1 MNEKPNWSKKKFS
14 LRKFPMA
21 GGMILFVLFLLAAL
35 ASSISPHSPVEQSL
49 ENTLAPPF
57 WEEGGTKAHLLGTDS
72 LGRDVLSRLLYGS
85 RVSLLVS
92 FSAVFL
98 SCFIGVWIGL
108 MSGFFGRW
116 FDSLVMRLTDVQ
128 LSMPYILMA
137 IAIIGALGPSTG
149 NLIIVLAV
157 CNWAS
162 YARVI
167 RGEVLSVKENEF
179 VELAVIGGCR
189 TGRVLFRHILPNVV
203 NTVII
208 LVTLDLGRM
217 IIFEAALS
225 FLGLGV
231 QPPVSSWGN
240 MLSEGR
246 AYLSLA
252 WGLATFPGLAIFF
265 TVLATNLFGDW
276 LRDILDPKRKKY
288 LGAV

>member
-1 MNEKPNWSKKKFS
+1 MS
-14 LRKFPMA
+14 L
-21 GGMILFVLFLLAAL
+21 LFLLAAL
-35 ASSISPHSPVEQSL
+35 APYISPHSPVEQNL
-49 ENTLAPPF
+49 GKTLVPPF
-57 WEEGGTKAHLLGTDS
+57 WEEGGTIAHPLGTDN
-72 LGRDVLSRLLYGS
+72 LGRDILSRLLYGA
-85 RVSLLVS
+85 RVSLLVG

-98 SCFIGVWIGL
+98 SCLFGLWMGL

-116 FDSLVMRLTDVQ
+116 LDSLMMRLADVQ

-137 IAIIGALGPSTG
+137 IAIIGALGPSTV

-189 TGRVLFRHILPNVV
+189 TIRILFRHIFPNVV
-203 NTVII
+203 NTVIV
-208 LVTLDLGRM
+208 LTTLDFGRM
-217 IIFEAALS
+217 IIFEASLS

-231 QPPVSSWGN
+231 QPPAPSWGN
-240 MLSEGR
+240 MLAEGR
-246 AYLSLA
+246 AYLIQA
-252 WGLATFPGLAIFF
+252 WGLATFPGLAILF

-276 LRDILDPKRKKY
+276 LRDILDPKRKKF
-288 LGAV
+288 LLRA